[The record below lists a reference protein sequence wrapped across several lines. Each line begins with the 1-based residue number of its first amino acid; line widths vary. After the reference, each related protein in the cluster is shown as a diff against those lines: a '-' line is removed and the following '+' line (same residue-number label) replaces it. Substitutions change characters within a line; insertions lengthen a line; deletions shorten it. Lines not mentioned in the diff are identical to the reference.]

1 MRKKQIEES
10 QNLIID
16 AFFDLLKHRRFQD
29 ITISAIADSS
39 SISRMTIY
47 RHFKDKESIARKYI
61 QNILDSL
68 FENLKL
74 NESNN
79 FNKLLLSRNE
89 LIYRDEKIRIALD
102 HKEIESIYNKL
113 INDNRV
119 KCLDFSK
126 VGHIDAD
133 LEIFVMGGV
142 TQLTNKWI
150 SDGFKISP
158 EKVTQIMMRFVKA
171 VVRHS

>member
-47 RHFKDKESIARKYI
+47 RYFKDKESIARKYI

-74 NESNN
+74 NESNH

-102 HKEIESIYNKL
+102 HKELQSIYNKV

-119 KCLDFSK
+119 KFLDFSK

-142 TQLTNKWI
+142 AQLTNKWI

>member
-1 MRKKQIEES
+1 
-10 QNLIID
+10 
-16 AFFDLLKHRRFQD
+16 
-29 ITISAIADSS
+29 
-39 SISRMTIY
+39 MTIY
-47 RHFKDKESIARKYI
+47 RYFKDKESIARKYI

-74 NESNN
+74 NESNH

-102 HKEIESIYNKL
+102 HKELQSIYNKV

-119 KCLDFSK
+119 KFLDFSK

-142 TQLTNKWI
+142 AQLTNKWI